1 MFFTK
6 RKINEGFK
14 LKHGSYLERVNT
26 CCFLVHLDPRLAW
39 VEHIKNVEDK
49 CKKVINKMRCLSG
62 LEWGGRTSN
71 H

>member
-26 CCFLVHLDPRLAW
+26 CYFLVHLDPRLAW

-49 CKKVINKMRCLSG
+49 CKK
-62 LEWGGRTSN
+62 
-71 H
+71 